1 MNEKNHTAF
10 LQALKRNIRQWL
22 HQNNLAAAEDGL
34 AELKQL
40 DPLDIQTRGLELEY
54 QLTAGH
60 YQDAENLANQLIQLF
75 PASSRIHYLAGLVAY
90 RQKKY
95 SSAQPAFEESFRL
108 YPHWRT
114 ERYIGKSCTQS
125 GDFDRAESHL
135 LHLSA
140 DHALCLLDL
149 AWLYERK
156 QQYSRAQTMLEQ
168 YLQYKPEDAFA
179 KQQQQRLHAH
189 VLSPEQIQDEV
200 ETLSDFDEAIPI
212 GLLCEYIRSQLAQG
226 KGKNIRQWLS
236 ARIENITSKDALQLA
251 WVCYQLKAYD
261 LAYTLFTRDFEKQYD
276 NFKYRTALE
285 LSAQRSGQL
294 DELSDLYE
302 QYIEAD
308 KRFYGRLKRLQKM
321 DK

>member
-10 LQALKRNIRQWL
+10 LLALKRNIRQWL
-22 HQNNLAAAEDGL
+22 HQNNLAAAEGGL

-40 DPLDIQTRGLELEY
+40 DPLDLQTRGLELEY
-54 QLTAGH
+54 LLNAGH
-60 YQDAENLANQLIQLF
+60 YQDANNLAEQLIQLF

-90 RQKKY
+90 KQKNY
-95 SSAQPAFEESFRL
+95 GSAQPAFEESFRL

-114 ERYIGKSCTQS
+114 ERYIGKTCTQS

-135 LHLSA
+135 LNLSSE
-140 DHALCLLDL
+140 HPLCLLDL

-156 QQYSRAQTMLEQ
+156 QQYSRARTMLEQ
-168 YLQYKPEDAFA
+168 YLQHKPEDAFA
-179 KQQQQRLHAH
+179 KQQQQRLQAH

-200 ETLSDFDEAIPI
+200 ETLSDFDETIPI
-212 GLLCEYIRSQLAQG
+212 GLLCEYIRNQLGQG
-226 KGKNIRQWLS
+226 KGKIVRQWLS
-236 ARIENITSKDALQLA
+236 PRIENIECKDALQLG

-261 LAYTLFTRDFEKQYD
+261 LAYTLFSRDFKKQYD

-294 DELSDLYE
+294 DELINLYE
-302 QYIEAD
+302 QYIETD

-321 DK
+321 DQ